1 MTNYPVDYLFEERI
15 KYEDRVRDWMKTNL
29 SCDIPTYRILCR
41 EYYEEDPYLDVVFL
55 GSEPYRYDNVLARF
69 THDPMKKPRDD
80 GQYPLV
86 WGDEIVIRQAENF
99 SPLRFPVSPALLKA
113 FYRVIYETED

>member
-1 MTNYPVDYLFEERI
+1 MADRYPVDYLFQEQI

-41 EYYEEDPYLDVVFL
+41 EYYGQDPYLDVVFL
-55 GSEPYRYDNVLARF
+55 GPEPYLYDNILARF
-69 THDPMKKPRDD
+69 THDPMKRPRDD

-86 WGDEIVIRQAENF
+86 WGDEIVINGGNDRPARR
-99 SPLRFPVSPALLKA
+99 LPVSPALLKA
-113 FYRVIYETED
+113 FYRVLYDPD